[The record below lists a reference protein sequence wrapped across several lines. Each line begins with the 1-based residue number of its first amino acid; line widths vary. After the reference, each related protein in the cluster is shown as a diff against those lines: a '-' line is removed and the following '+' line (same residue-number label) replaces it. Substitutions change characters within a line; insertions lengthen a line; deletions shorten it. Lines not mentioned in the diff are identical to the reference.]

1 MDTPRTPPTTP
12 ELQAAYRRAGL
23 WRIGMAYTDVLGAP
37 LVLWALEKSALA
49 RRRRLNLPAQMRL
62 I

>member
-1 MDTPRTPPTTP
+1 MDTPHTPPTTA

-23 WRIGMAYTDVLGAP
+23 WKRGWAWTDVLAAP
-37 LVLWALEKSALA
+37 LVLWALEKSVLA